1 MKAKRKMPKS
11 PGPRSPK
18 LAALETEIMEQHIQG
33 KKIAAIQKWLKTEKK
48 ISIAYSNLYNF
59 IHRRAEKFSETS
71 GTAVILHFMRLKPEI
86 REEVLQILQML
97 MHKGNDIPIQ
107 KSIRKQ
113 KPVAPAATEKP
124 VSAVNLQIHNRAENC
139 GDRCR
144 AHSAV
149 LRLQRL
155 SVFLNIIQQR
165 LQILCVDEQQSVI
178 VRDFERND
186 QNRGLQIVQ
195 IQNTG

>member
-86 REEVLQILQML
+86 REEVLQILQIL
-97 MHKGNDIPIQ
+97 MHKGNNASIQ

-113 KPVAPAATEKP
+113 RTTESTPTPTAKPALEDYMKIKPGDSPAIIRLKKLGTIDSTE
-124 VSAVNLQIHNRAENC
+124 LEQFEEEMEAEKTK
-139 GDRCR
+139 
-144 AHSAV
+144 
-149 LRLQRL
+149 
-155 SVFLNIIQQR
+155 
-165 LQILCVDEQQSVI
+165 EK
-178 VRDFERND
+178 
-186 QNRGLQIVQ
+186 RGK
-195 IQNTG
+195 

>member
-48 ISIAYSNLYNF
+48 ITIAYSNLYNF

-71 GTAVILHFMRLKPEI
+71 GTAVILHFMHLKPEV
-86 REEVLQILQML
+86 REEVLQILLML
-97 MHKGNDIPIQ
+97 MHKESNVPFQ

-113 KPVAPAATEKP
+113 KPVAPTPTAKP
-124 VSAVNLQIHNRAENC
+124 VSANYLE
-139 GDRCR
+139 
-144 AHSAV
+144 
-149 LRLQRL
+149 
-155 SVFLNIIQQR
+155 IQP
-165 LQILCVDEQQSVI
+165 DDPPAI
-178 VRDFERND
+178 VRLKKLAMIDSTELEQFEEELKAEKRH
-186 QNRGLQIVQ
+186 
-195 IQNTG
+195 

>member
-1 MKAKRKMPKS
+1 MKAKRKIPKS

-97 MHKGNDIPIQ
+97 MHKDIPPQ
-107 KSIRKQ
+107 KSNKKESI
-113 KPVAPAATEKP
+113 PTP
-124 VSAVNLQIHNRAENC
+124 VSKAKTVPDDYLTIRPDDPPGLKRLKRLASLDSTQLENLPE
-139 GDRCR
+139 D
-144 AHSAV
+144 
-149 LRLQRL
+149 LMPKKK
-155 SVFLNIIQQR
+155 
-165 LQILCVDEQQSVI
+165 
-178 VRDFERND
+178 
-186 QNRGLQIVQ
+186 
-195 IQNTG
+195 T

>member
-48 ISIAYSNLYNF
+48 ITIAYSNLYNF

-71 GTAVILHFMRLKPEI
+71 GTAVILHFMRLNPEI
-86 REEVLQILQML
+86 REDVLQILQML

-113 KPVAPAATEKP
+113 KPVAPAATAKP
-124 VSAVNLQIHNRAENC
+124 VRANYLE
-139 GDRCR
+139 
-144 AHSAV
+144 
-149 LRLQRL
+149 
-155 SVFLNIIQQR
+155 IQS
-165 LQILCVDEQQSVI
+165 DDPPAI
-178 VRDFERND
+178 VRLKKLATIDSTELEQFEEELKAEKSGVKYG
-186 QNRGLQIVQ
+186 QGSP
-195 IQNTG
+195 

>member
-1 MKAKRKMPKS
+1 MKSKRKIPKS

-97 MHKGNDIPIQ
+97 MHKENDVPFQNSIQ
-107 KSIRKQ
+107 KQ
-113 KPVAPAATEKP
+113 KPLSPVPTVKPALEDYMKIKP
-124 VSAVNLQIHNRAENC
+124 DDSPA
-139 GDRCR
+139 
-144 AHSAV
+144 
-149 LRLQRL
+149 
-155 SVFLNIIQQR
+155 
-165 LQILCVDEQQSVI
+165 I
-178 VRDFERND
+178 VRLKKLGTIDSTELEQFAEELKKEK
-186 QNRGLQIVQ
+186 NR
-195 IQNTG
+195 

>member
-1 MKAKRKMPKS
+1 MKEKRKIPKS
-11 PGPRSPK
+11 PGPHSPK

-33 KKIAAIQKWLKTEKK
+33 KKIATIQKWLRTEKK

-97 MHKGNDIPIQ
+97 MHKGNDIPSQ

-113 KPVAPAATEKP
+113 NPVALTPAAKP
-124 VSAVNLQIHNRAENC
+124 VSANYLE
-139 GDRCR
+139 
-144 AHSAV
+144 
-149 LRLQRL
+149 
-155 SVFLNIIQQR
+155 IQP
-165 LQILCVDEQQSVI
+165 DDPPAI
-178 VRDFERND
+178 VRLKKLATIDSTELEQFEEE
-186 QNRGLQIVQ
+186 LKKEKKC
-195 IQNTG
+195 